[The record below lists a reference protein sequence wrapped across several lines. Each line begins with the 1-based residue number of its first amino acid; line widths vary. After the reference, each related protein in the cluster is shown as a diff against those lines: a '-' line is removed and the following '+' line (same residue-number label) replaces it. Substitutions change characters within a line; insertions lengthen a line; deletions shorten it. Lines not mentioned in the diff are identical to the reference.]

1 MWAVK
6 FCVKYLNRKRA
17 EMSRVAKKPIPI
29 PAGVQVQYENRNVT
43 VTGPKGSQTFTVVAG
58 VDLEIADGQV
68 RILGKTSSEDKKA
81 AAAAGLVRSLVANM
95 VAGVSAGFEKYMEI
109 VGVGYRVTQQNR
121 DVQFQIGFSHPVIFS
136 PPEGIAVE
144 VMEATK
150 FKVTGADKQLVG
162 QVAADIRK
170 LRPPEPYKGKG
181 IRYKDEV
188 VRKKAGKA
196 GK

>member
-1 MWAVK
+1 MSAAK
-6 FCVKYLNRKRA
+6 FCVKYLNRIRA

-29 PAGVQVQYENRNVT
+29 PAGVQVQAVNRIVT
-43 VTGPKGSQTFTVVAG
+43 VTGPKGTQSLTVVPG
-58 VDLEIADGQV
+58 VDLEVGDGQV
-68 RILGKTSSEDKKA
+68 RITGKTSSEDKKA

-95 VAGVSAGFEKYMEI
+95 VLGVSTGFEKHLEI
-109 VGVGYRVTQQNR
+109 VGVGYRATQQNR
-121 DVQFQIGFSHPVIFS
+121 NVQFQIGFSHPVIFS

-144 VMEATK
+144 VLEATK

-170 LRPPEPYKGKG
+170 IRPPEPYKG
-181 IRYKDEV
+181 IRYKDEA